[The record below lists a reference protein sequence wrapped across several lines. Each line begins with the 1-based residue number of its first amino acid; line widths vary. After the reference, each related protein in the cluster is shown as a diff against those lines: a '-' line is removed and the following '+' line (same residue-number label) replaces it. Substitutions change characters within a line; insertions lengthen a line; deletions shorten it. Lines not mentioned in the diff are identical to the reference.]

1 MIDGFIFDVYPDYNK
16 DVMVIWLCTS
26 KGARKIEQS
35 YQPSFFVRS
44 DASER
49 RKMTRMLQDLPQVD
63 QVIHSMRKT
72 QLGSDKEKPVLQ
84 IIPTKL
90 EVFHQL
96 AQMIDSWGKFHRYQL
111 YNVDLR
117 LPTRFLQ
124 EKNLFFNAFVSHDHQ
139 KFILND
145 DQWAIDYP
153 HPPLK
158 LMHVDINT
166 ASKHHVVSYNE
177 PIGHIDLG
185 RMRIEEGNETDTIL
199 QSLRYLHKVDPD
211 ILLSKKGDSFLFPL
225 LLHRAQIHNLD
236 QNLLLGRDQ
245 SALVA
250 RKKDQSYMSYG
261 RILYRPAFYT
271 LRGRF
276 HIDALHSFFYREAG
290 WYGLFDVSRC
300 ANISAQ
306 LLSRLGAGTAISQ
319 MQVNKALQQRYLI
332 PWKKNQPESWK
343 TAAHL
348 LCADRGGVILD
359 PVVGLHEA
367 VVELDYASLY
377 PNIMVNHNI
386 SPETLLCSCCPS
398 SSRRVP
404 QIGYHICT
412 KKTGLIPQVLAPV
425 IKRRFLFKA
434 RSKNNQFDINRYQGL
449 QQAWKWIL
457 LVCFGY
463 TGYRNARYGRIE
475 CHESITAFSR
485 SMLLTAMQLVEHAGY
500 EVLHGIVDSL
510 WIKEKKPRVQP
521 FLLSRQISKKTGV
534 RLDVE
539 GKYQWIV
546 FLPSKQTGLGALNR
560 YYGLFEDQTLKA
572 RGMELRQHSTPSFF
586 SRMQKKMLQVFA
598 EARNA
603 EEFQQLI
610 PEALSVAKTSAQEV
624 MQNKV
629 PPVDLL
635 FTTTIS
641 KEYDQYKINTA
652 AKAALL
658 QLRKMKVMV
667 HPGQSVKYCMT
678 QHDAKDLAHKVCI
691 AELVSEETSID
702 TLWYLRFLSRCVESL
717 LLPFGYDLDTV
728 YQWILQ
734 KMRMSS

>member
-1 MIDGFIFDVYPDYNK
+1 MIDGFIFDVYPDYQKN
-16 DVMVIWLCTS
+16 VMVIWLCTA
-26 KGARKIEQS
+26 KGPVKTQQP
-35 YQPSFFVRS
+35 YHPSFFVKT
-44 DASER
+44 DASEQ
-49 RKMTRMLQDLPQVD
+49 KKIDRMLQHHPDVD
-63 QVIHSMRKT
+63 QIVSTSRKT
-72 QLGSDKEKPVLQ
+72 QLGSDKETPVLQ
-84 IIPTKL
+84 VTPAKL
-90 EVFHQL
+90 QVFHQL

-117 LPTRFLQ
+117 MPTRFLQ
-124 EKNLFFNAFVSHDHQ
+124 EKNLFFNAFVSYDNQ
-139 KFILND
+139 RFMLND
-145 DQWAIDYP
+145 EQWDIDYS

-158 LMHVDINT
+158 MMQLDINT
-166 ASKHHVVSYNE
+166 SSNHHLISYEE
-177 PIGHIDLG
+177 PIRRIHLG
-185 RMRIEEGNETDTIL
+185 EMCIEEENEMDTIL
-199 QSLRYLHKVDPD
+199 QSIRYVNRIDPD
-211 ILLSKKGDSFLFPL
+211 IILSKRGDSVLFPL
-225 LLHRAQIHNLD
+225 LLHRAQKRHIPD
-236 QNLLLGRDQ
+236 QLLLGRDQ
-245 SALVA
+245 TPLAV

-276 HIDALHSFFYREAG
+276 HIDAVHSFFYREAG

-319 MQVNKALQQRYLI
+319 IQVNKAMQQGYLI
-332 PWKKNQPESWK
+332 PWKKNQPEGWK
-343 TAAHL
+343 TAANL

-359 PVVGLHEA
+359 PMVGLHEA
-367 VVELDYASLY
+367 VIELDYASLY

-412 KKTGLIPQVLAPV
+412 RQTGLIPQVLAPV

-434 RSKNNQFDINRYQGL
+434 RSKNNQFDTRRYQGL

-485 SMLLTAMQLVEHAGY
+485 CMLLNAMQLVEEAGY

-510 WIKEKKPRVQP
+510 WIKEKNPRMQP
-521 FLLSRQISKKTGV
+521 FVLSRQISKKTGV
-534 RLDVE
+534 RIDVE
-539 GKYQWIV
+539 GKYRWIV

-560 YYGLFEDQTLKA
+560 YYGLFEDGTMKA
-572 RGMELRQHSTPSFF
+572 RGVELRQHSTPSYFA
-586 SRMQKKMLQVFA
+586 SMQQEMLQVFA
-598 EARNA
+598 KAENA
-603 EEFQQLI
+603 AVFHQLI
-610 PEALSVAKTSAQEV
+610 PETLSVAKAYARKLMDHEI
-624 MQNKV
+624 N
-629 PPVDLL
+629 PRELL
-635 FTTTIS
+635 FSTIVS
-641 KEYDQYKINTA
+641 KEYHQYKVNTA

-658 QLRKMKVMV
+658 QLQNKKVMV

-678 QHDAKDLAHKVCI
+678 QHDARNLMDKVCI
-691 AELVSEETSID
+691 AEQVSEDTSVD
-702 TLWYLRFLSRCVESL
+702 QLWYIRFLSRCVESL
-717 LLPFGYDLDTV
+717 LLPFGYDLDRV
-728 YQWILQ
+728 YQWIMQ
-734 KMRMSS
+734 HMRVSR